1 MDGYPRGD
9 LSETVQA
16 PLLEG
21 VWAALPTTFDD
32 GGRVDQKALDHLL
45 DYLVPRDLAGFALL
59 TEAGEDPVLAPEER
73 RQLIASIGGRLKGAK
88 PFLVAISAPATR
100 EAVELAKLAHAKG
113 ASALLL
119 STYRLPGFGY
129 RELYRH
135 LEKVAKATDLP

>member
-73 RQLIASIGGRLKGAK
+73 RQLIASIGGRRKGAK
-88 PFLVAISAPATR
+88 PVLLATSAPPTR
-100 EAVELAKLAHAKG
+100 EAVGLAKRSQPQG
-113 ASALLL
+113 ACAPLRPPSP
-119 STYRLPGFGY
+119 LPG
-129 RELYRH
+129 LVH
-135 LEKVAKATDLP
+135 